1 MKKNCVIYY
10 SRTDKTRAA
19 AEAVSEKMDADI
31 FEIKDLKSR
40 SGILGFI
47 SGIIDV
53 KKSGITAISP
63 ETIDL
68 SDYELIFMGSP
79 CWGMKFAPAIT
90 TFLKNI
96 DLTGKKVVLFSTAN
110 GHIKPKTFDI
120 YADIVKSKGG
130 SVAGDFFLL
139 TFFKN
144 PLKVKQKTK
153 KLLENSS
160 DSWLRS

>member
-1 MKKNCVIYY
+1 MKRNCVIYY
-10 SRTDKTRAA
+10 SRTGKTRAA
-19 AEAVSEKMDADI
+19 AEAVAEKMDTDI

-53 KKSGITAISP
+53 KKSGITEISP

-68 SDYELIFMGSP
+68 SGYEFIFIGSP

-90 TFLKNI
+90 TFLENI
-96 DLTGKKVVLFSTAN
+96 DLAGKKVVLFSTAN

-120 YADIVKSKGG
+120 YTDKVKSKGG
-130 SVAGDFFLL
+130 SVVGHFFLL

-144 PLKVKQKTK
+144 PPKVKQKTK
-153 KLLENSS
+153 ELLESRT
-160 DSWLRS
+160 DSWTQS